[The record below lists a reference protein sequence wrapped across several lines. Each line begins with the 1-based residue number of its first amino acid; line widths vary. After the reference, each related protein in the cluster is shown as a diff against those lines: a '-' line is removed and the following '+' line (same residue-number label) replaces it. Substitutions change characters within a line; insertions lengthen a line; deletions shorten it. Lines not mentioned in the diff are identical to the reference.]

1 MLLHRQL
8 SLSVIKFFVA
18 CALLLAGCQKEKAIE
33 GMLQIDA
40 EVLKSNSK
48 AVVDGLNSSWQAG
61 DEIRFGNG
69 LTKTVVV
76 DGDRFYVDSEG
87 ITSGLAAV
95 CPASA
100 VKDGVVTLPATYQY
114 RTDASGHQV
123 VDMPMA
129 AYYDGASSLFFKH
142 LTGGLFFNVSN
153 NTGATVMLDRIT
165 VENAVYYM
173 NGATLPLSSINAA
186 FLDGDRC
193 FTTSGDDAER
203 KRVSLLFNDGL
214 ELASGASRQLLVPV
228 PAFATDAAFTV
239 TVYAHNGDVSCF
251 HFNQTQGDGH
261 VGHIAASQAG
271 FANIALGNNENAQ
284 PFEGNGTYAL
294 PYLIYTKE
302 DYKRMVD
309 SVNGERAAT
318 YRAKYYD
325 IAADIDMGGGTV
337 DGLRD
342 FAGVIDGKGHTIS
355 NVCFGNSSGTGD
367 LGMVSKTYTDAMDT
381 IRNLSLDYVSFSGTG
396 TNVGAFVGNGYV
408 NRPYLVLTNCHLGHI
423 TFPVLN
429 TSAAVGGL
437 VGYIHN
443 YNNSG
448 RTVLYQC
455 SIEQPLTLTS
465 EQTSSCTGNLQFGG
479 LVGNP
484 AISVLPFTVTN
495 CEVNADISVYAPM
508 ARTNVGCV
516 VGLDGSTSTYTN
528 VTIKTGTTVTVTGK
542 DNISIGALA
551 GIGSGNLST
560 YNNISAQ
567 SITINGTTVHN
578 GQGTSWVGGL
588 LGQGT
593 SNNARNYN
601 NCAVS
606 GSITLTK
613 GKETATSYLGM
624 VSGSGDTR
632 THWDDSD
639 RGNSASVTLTVTN
652 EGSSNDHLGNV
663 CGNQENYSSSK

>member
-8 SLSVIKFFVA
+8 PLSVIKFLVA
-18 CALLLAGCQKEKAIE
+18 CVLLLAGCQKEKAIE

-100 VKDGVVTLPATYQY
+100 VKEGVVTLPATYQY

-129 AYYDGASSLFFKH
+129 AYYDGESSLFFKH

-261 VGHIAASQAG
+261 IGHIAASQAG
-271 FANIALGNNENAQ
+271 FANIALGSAASQ
-284 PFEGNGTYAL
+284 PFEGLGTEVS
-294 PYLIYTKE
+294 PYQIYTKE
-302 DYKRMVD
+302 DYKRMVNCI
-309 SVNGERAAT
+309 NGAT
-318 YRAKYYD
+318 ASYRSSHYD
-325 IAADIDMGGGTV
+325 IAADIDMCGETV
-337 DGLRD
+337 NGMRQ
-342 FAGVIDGKGHTIS
+342 FNGVLDGKGHTIS
-355 NVCFGNSSGTGD
+355 NICFTNNDIRYLGLVSLATSSCN
-367 LGMVSKTYTDAMDT
+367 VT
-381 IRNLSLDYVSFSGTG
+381 IRNLTLSGVSFVDGG
-396 TNVGAFVGNGYV
+396 WDIGAFIGYSH
-408 NRPYLVLTNCHLGHI
+408 NSRFTLQNCHLRSVSFPG
-423 TFPVLN
+423 TFY
-429 TSAAVGGL
+429 TSSAPSIGGL
-437 VGYIHN
+437 VGLASQSNDTIKISN
-443 YNNSG
+443 
-448 RTVLYQC
+448 C
-455 SIEQPLTLTS
+455 SVE
-465 EQTSSCTGNLQFGG
+465 GG
-479 LVGNP
+479 
-484 AISVLPFTVTN
+484 ISFTVTTGLNFGGIIGYINGKDANRKPVKINN
-495 CEVNADISVYAPM
+495 CTVGGPINVTAGNNSLRFGGIIGSANYYTVLSLDNVSIAAGSSMTTSVNSTLNVGGLIGYLSGGQAGFVGCSYSSILLNAISLRGGTSTNFNSCGGVIGNTA
-508 ARTNVGCV
+508 NVGCAFEQCVFSGTVSLTKALSNDLCQMGKVIGTKGGGTLTFPTEGTDANDISGLV
-516 VGLDGSTSTYTN
+516 VRTTN
-528 VTIKTGTTVTVTGK
+528 ENSARDDI
-542 DNISIGALA
+542 
-551 GIGSGNLST
+551 GNL
-560 YNNISAQ
+560 Y
-567 SITINGTTVHN
+567 
-578 GQGTSWVGGL
+578 
-588 LGQGT
+588 
-593 SNNARNYN
+593 
-601 NCAVS
+601 
-606 GSITLTK
+606 
-613 GKETATSYLGM
+613 
-624 VSGSGDTR
+624 SGD
-632 THWDDSD
+632 
-639 RGNSASVTLTVTN
+639 G
-652 EGSSNDHLGNV
+652 E
-663 CGNQENYSSSK
+663 